1 MRALNTLSTWWLHS
15 WSLLYTCG
23 DSLLMGSAETCIV
36 LGMFLLRQNSRTAEP
51 KEVCVFFYPWK
62 DVQHFFCVYVGS
74 VPLSHHSLLFNVS
87 VVLSVLIAWL
97 FSVSDSFTSLITIF
111 FYMHYFGI
119 SASLILSA
127 FMFLLPGGVL
137 VLIILQWSLLG
148 QSWKD
153 GFATCISD
161 LKPTLSRN

>member
-1 MRALNTLSTWWLHS
+1 M
-15 WSLLYTCG
+15 
-23 DSLLMGSAETCIV
+23 
-36 LGMFLLRQNSRTAEP
+36 
-51 KEVCVFFYPWK
+51 
-62 DVQHFFCVYVGS
+62 YVGS

-137 VLIILQWSLLG
+137 VLIILQ
-148 QSWKD
+148 
-153 GFATCISD
+153 
-161 LKPTLSRN
+161 